1 MREWE
6 NTNVRARQFLP
17 DDRAGL
23 TERYGDMTI
32 WISNVP
38 IRGNVFRYF
47 DPPSGTWIELVGAD
61 DQWTVIARLY
71 DSQGDRFSIDDVVT
85 PGARFHREQAGAFVT
100 LTPLPAGQRQHPKEA
115 LTGEADFLLEMSS
128 YNGSGGRVFE
138 IKKEK
143 FRAKKGQPTW
153 VFDDPSNPRVPR
165 PKGMLE

>member
-1 MREWE
+1 MPI
-6 NTNVRARQFLP
+6 VCLFPRAASR
-17 DDRAGL
+17 
-23 TERYGDMTI
+23 
-32 WISNVP
+32 S
-38 IRGNVFRYF
+38 

-115 LTGEADFLLEMSS
+115 LTGEADLLLEMSS

-153 VFDDPSNPRVPR
+153 VFDDPSNPRFPR